1 MSMSYSGRVDRR
13 TTFKWLMVSVGVT
26 PVLAACGPSTTDQ
39 TEASALLLGRPKPIA
54 GTTYGVDPDLLDPQV
69 TWERTMTGPQL
80 QLVAALCDV
89 VMPASDTLPA
99 ASTLGV
105 PDFVDEWVS
114 SPYEMTQGSRT
125 VCFDLFEWLE
135 GAARALGAASFAAAR
150 LDQQSALLDRIAWS
164 ESIEPGLEAYAAGFD
179 DFRNLA
185 VSAYLS
191 SAEGSEWLG
200 YIGNRPST
208 GEYAGPTQ
216 AALDH
221 LAAAI
226 EPLGLSIPQGL

>member
-1 MSMSYSGRVDRR
+1 
-13 TTFKWLMVSVGVT
+13 MVTVGVT
-26 PVLAACGPSTTDQ
+26 PMLAACGQTAPDQ
-39 TEASALLLGRPKPIA
+39 TEASALLLGRPKPIT
-54 GTTYGVDPDLLDPQV
+54 GTPYGVDPDLLNPQV

-80 QLVAALCDV
+80 QLVASLSDV
-89 VMPASDTLPA
+89 VMPASGTLPA

-114 SPYEMTQGSRT
+114 SPYEMTQESRT

-135 GAARALGAASFAAAR
+135 GGARELGAASFATAR
-150 LDQQSALLDRIAWS
+150 LDQQSALLDRIAWR
-164 ESIEPGLEAYAAGFD
+164 ESIEPGLEAFAAGFD

-200 YIGNRPST
+200 YIGNRPAYSPA
-208 GEYAGPTQ
+208 AGRLPIYPS
-216 AALDH
+216 H
-221 LAAAI
+221 
-226 EPLGLSIPQGL
+226 S